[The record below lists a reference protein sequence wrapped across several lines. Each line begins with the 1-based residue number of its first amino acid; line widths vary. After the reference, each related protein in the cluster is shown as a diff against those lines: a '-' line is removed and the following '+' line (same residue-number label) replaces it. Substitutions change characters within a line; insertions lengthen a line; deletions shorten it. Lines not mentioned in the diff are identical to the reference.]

1 MWWHII
7 ILIDDQTHRLNLNIT
22 LWNPVGTAMNLQCH
36 RIEIL
41 WCWGSKRWIFVTASK
56 QMPAVNNQRS
66 LQCHCDR
73 KLIAFISCLCGLW
86 LRLFDAN
93 PCLES
98 SCKPTSRSIEK
109 QRQKTAADLH
119 DSQYH
124 HSRCVQDTVEA
135 RKCAVLSFKYLS
147 KINSCCCLLFRLLLW
162 KALWRNRVCWNEW
175 GEP

>member
-1 MWWHII
+1 MTKHIGSI
-7 ILIDDQTHRLNLNIT
+7 WTLHCGTPLELLWISNVTESRSCGVEGANVEFLLQHQNKCRLSIT
-22 LWNPVGTAMNLQCH
+22 RG
-36 RIEIL
+36 
-41 WCWGSKRWIFVTASK
+41 
-56 QMPAVNNQRS
+56 
-66 LQCHCDR
+66 HCDR

-98 SCKPTSRSIEK
+98 SCKPTSRNIEK